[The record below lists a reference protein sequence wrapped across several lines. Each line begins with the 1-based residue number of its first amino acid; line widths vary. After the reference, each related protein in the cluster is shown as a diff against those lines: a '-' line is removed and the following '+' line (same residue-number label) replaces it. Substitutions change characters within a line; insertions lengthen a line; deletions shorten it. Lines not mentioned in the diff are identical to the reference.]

1 MDRIKKESEP
11 ILVLGLILAFWAG
24 AQLIFATTPIIY
36 HSPPDLVP
44 LAHQIEQLIAKAIQ
58 INEQITVE
66 LPSIVNIGVLASLLI
81 YFLHYL
87 KPLLTK
93 RELD

>member
-1 MDRIKKESEP
+1 MERIKKESEP
-11 ILVLGLILAFWAG
+11 LLVLVLILTFWAG
-24 AQLIFATTPIIY
+24 TQIIFATTPVHY

-44 LAHQIEQLIAKAIQ
+44 LAHQIEQLIAKAYH

-66 LPSIVNIGVLASLLI
+66 LPSLVNIGVLASILI

-87 KPLLTK
+87 KTLVCK
-93 RELD
+93 RELN

>member
-1 MDRIKKESEP
+1 MNGIKKKSEP

-36 HSPPDLVP
+36 HSPPELVP
-44 LAHQIEQLIAKAIQ
+44 LAHQIELLIAKAIQ

-66 LPSIVNIGVLASLLI
+66 LPSIVNIGVLASVLI
-81 YFLHYL
+81 YALHYL
-87 KPLLTK
+87 KPLVSK